1 MEDGSLWLSGSE
13 FWDESNASRPP
24 LKIADDLMLPS
35 TEEVQLI
42 ELEHPVESYHLGG
55 LNSNQKGQDLIGYYL
70 NNYNFS
76 FYDFTDANL
85 SNSNLSGTDLTG
97 ANFMDAN
104 LTDANLTGATF
115 YQTIMPD
122 GQIRTGDVIS
132 DFNTS
137 DSYTYWSK
145 QVDAF
150 GKSVVYRPGVVFF
163 LKEDMTLWAIGRRF
177 FG

>member
-1 MEDGSLWLSGSE
+1 M
-13 FWDESNASRPP
+13 
-24 LKIADDLMLPS
+24 
-35 TEEVQLI
+35 
-42 ELEHPVESYHLGG
+42 
-55 LNSNQKGQDLIGYYL
+55 NSNQKGQDLIGYYL
-70 NNYNFS
+70 NNYNLS

-97 ANFMDAN
+97 ANLMDAN

-150 GKSVVYRPGVVFF
+150 GKSVVYRPGRIFS
-163 LKEDMTLWAIGRRF
+163 LRKT
-177 FG
+177 